1 MNKKDLVSAVSE
13 AMGSSKKEAAL
24 AVGAVFDVIA
34 NTVAKGEKVSLV
46 GFGSFEATLR
56 KERQCKN
63 FQTGD
68 MMTVPAKF
76 APKFKAG
83 KGLKEAVAAIKVA

>member
-1 MNKKDLVSAVSE
+1 MNKKDLVNAVSE
-13 AMGSSKKEAAL
+13 SMGSTKKEAAL
-24 AVGAVFDVIA
+24 AIDSVFGVVADA
-34 NTVAKGEKVSLV
+34 VAKGEKVSLV

-63 FQTGD
+63 FHTGD

-83 KGLKEAVAAIKVA
+83 KALKEAVAELPV